1 MTKEIKVG
9 DTVIYN
15 GYEAFNGYDG
25 VINIGQIGVVK
36 YVEAFCEPWT
46 HLVDFGVGGVPKG
59 TTIPVDDAVLATL
72 DISGLEPMEPEAEIN
87 LYEGEAQ

>member
-15 GYEAFNGYDG
+15 GYEAFDGYDG
-25 VINIGQIGVVK
+25 AINIGQLGVVK
-36 YVEAFCEPWT
+36 YVESFLYPWT

-59 TTIPVDDAVLATL
+59 TTIPVDEVTLATL
-72 DISGLEPMEPEAEIN
+72 DISGLAPMLPEAEIN

>member
-15 GYEAFNGYDG
+15 GYEAFDGYDG
-25 VINIGQIGVVK
+25 VINIGQMGVVK
-36 YVEAFCEPWT
+36 YVESFCEPWT

-59 TTIPVDDAVLATL
+59 TTFPVDGAEL
-72 DISGLEPMEPEAEIN
+72 DISGLAPMEPEAEIN
-87 LYEGEAQ
+87 LYEEEVK